1 MPVMVEVQGSCL
13 ERFGKVKEL
22 LQGFLATGEEYGAC
36 ITVNINGENVVDLWG
51 GFANPEQPWQQD
63 TITAVFSCT
72 KTVTA
77 LAALL
82 LIDRNLLDV
91 DSNVSK
97 YWPEFAA
104 NGKQDIKVRH
114 ILSHTSGVPGWD
126 DPVSLEDICDTDT
139 AAAKLSQQAP
149 WWQPGTA
156 SGYQSFT
163 MGHLIGELVRRVTG
177 GSLGQFILDELT
189 TPLGADFRLGV
200 ASEDTHRVADLIPP
214 PQSRGGLPDKE
225 SVAFKVFTNPA
236 FRVQMA
242 NEDVWRNSKLGAA
255 SGFGHSRSLV
265 RILSVVTLGGTV
277 DGVRFL
283 SPDTIDQIF
292 WEQANG
298 VDLVTGD
305 NLRFGIGF
313 GLTGPDTKVNW
324 LPSGRVCFWGG
335 FGGSMIIM
343 DLDRRMTIGYVMNR
357 METVGLG
364 TARTRAYIKAVYA
377 ALDS

>member
-1 MPVMVEVQGSCL
+1 
-13 ERFGKVKEL
+13 
-22 LQGFLATGEEYGAC
+22 
-36 ITVNINGENVVDLWG
+36 
-51 GFANPEQPWQQD
+51 
-63 TITAVFSCT
+63 
-72 KTVTA
+72 
-77 LAALL
+77 
-82 LIDRNLLDV
+82 
-91 DSNVSK
+91 
-97 YWPEFAA
+97 
-104 NGKQDIKVRH
+104 
-114 ILSHTSGVPGWD
+114 
-126 DPVSLEDICDTDT
+126 
-139 AAAKLSQQAP
+139 
-149 WWQPGTA
+149 
-156 SGYQSFT
+156 

-177 GSLGQFILDELT
+177 SSLGQFILDELT

-242 NEDVWRNSKLGAA
+242 NEDVWRNSNLGAA
-255 SGFGHSRSLV
+255 SGFGHSWSLV

-277 DGVRFL
+277 DGVRCL
-283 SPDTIDQIF
+283 SPNTIDQIF
-292 WEQANG
+292 WEQTNG
-298 VDLVTGD
+298 VDLVTGE

-313 GLTGPDTKVNW
+313 GLTGPNTKVNW
-324 LPSGRVCFWGG
+324 LPPGRVCFWGG

-357 METVGLG
+357 MENFGLG